1 MDTKPTH
8 PTYVQPYECME
19 TSFGSQ
25 SLPHRQSEP
34 AGVNRPETEAP
45 DPLLEQARTL
55 LVMHQNPSVAF
66 LQRHLMVDYSRATA
80 LMQYLEGSVVTAPDE
95 TGWRRMLASGQLSPD
110 DPRYNDSSIAAKAL
124 TITLSPKV

>member
-1 MDTKPTH
+1 
-8 PTYVQPYECME
+8 
-19 TSFGSQ
+19 
-25 SLPHRQSEP
+25 
-34 AGVNRPETEAP
+34 
-45 DPLLEQARTL
+45 
-55 LVMHQNPSVAF
+55 VAF